1 MAIKHD
7 TVTGYDFRVDPPLGR
22 AKSIRKKCLECST
35 TSNEVRQCTISDCPL
50 WPYRFGRGVWDHSA
64 GVVRSIRTGRPTQAI
79 GEASKARNRDTVTE
93 GWIIGL
99 QGPGQ
104 EEE

>member
-1 MAIKHD
+1 MLNRHD

-50 WPYRFGRGVWDHSA
+50 WPYRFGRGVL
-64 GVVRSIRTGRPTQAI
+64 GPLGRGCALNTHW
-79 GEASKARNRDTVTE
+79 EALSGDCR
-93 GWIIGL
+93 GF
-99 QGPGQ
+99 
-104 EEE
+104 